1 MRAKLRQFRPEAIL
15 VEAERGEQ
23 PRLDS
28 LYAQYRGGQLQ
39 FAALPAGRSE
49 TYQVGFA
56 LAKELNL
63 PAPRGIDYYA
73 ATAQTLLS
81 NGHNISYFQRDL
93 KELQTTARPLKRLVQ
108 HDSLSLYDY
117 VALMNQPALI
127 ALSHRVVFNT
137 PAFVTSGTFAPGGT
151 NTVDAG
157 KVDTAYIGAHYI
169 ALFYIRNLKIYANIL
184 RAQQQTQARR
194 ILVMMGQTHVGV
206 LQELLAANPAYHVVP
221 AATYLKTKAGRLL
234 AAPHAK
240 AEKPTQAERQ

>member
-1 MRAKLRQFRPEAIL
+1 MRARLRQFRPEAIL
-15 VEAERGEQ
+15 VEAELSEQ
-23 PRLDS
+23 RRLDS
-28 LYAQYRGGQLQ
+28 LYAQYRSGQLQ

-63 PAPRGIDYYA
+63 PTPRAIDYYA

-81 NGHNISYFQRDL
+81 TGHNISYFQRDL
-93 KELQTTARPLKRLVQ
+93 QQLQTTARPLKRLVQ
-108 HDSLSLYDY
+108 HDSLSLYNY
-117 VALMNQPALI
+117 LALINQPAVI

-137 PAFVTSGTFAPGGT
+137 PAFVTSGSFTPGGT
-151 NTVDAG
+151 NTLDAG

-169 ALFYIRNLKIYANIL
+169 ALFYIRNLKIYSNIL
-184 RAQQQTQARR
+184 RAQQRTQARHV
-194 ILVMMGQTHVGV
+194 LVMMGQTHVGV

-234 AAPHAK
+234 KAPKTSAVSLTPMK
-240 AEKPTQAERQ
+240 R